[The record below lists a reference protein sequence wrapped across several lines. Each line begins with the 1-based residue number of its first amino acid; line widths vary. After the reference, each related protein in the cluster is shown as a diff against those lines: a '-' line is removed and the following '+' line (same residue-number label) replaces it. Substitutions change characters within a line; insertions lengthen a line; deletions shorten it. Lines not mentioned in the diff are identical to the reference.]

1 MRRHGVPLWFTWRT
15 VLPETGVLCSLSDRF
30 VALASKTWRCI
41 DGKVNNGSNG
51 GDANI
56 IKRCHVGDSSAV
68 FDVERIRPLWLQ
80 QPSLCSK
87 EALLIKQSTD
97 QFSSDA
103 KTRFFHLQRESEAFS
118 YICQTSHTC
127 LLVSGEFQGSVVLPS
142 GACFSRLEDDD
153 VCRCMRLCAAL
164 TDSV

>member
-1 MRRHGVPLWFTWRT
+1 MRRRGVPLWFTWRT

-68 FDVERIRPLWLQ
+68 FDVERIRPSWLQ

-97 QFSSDA
+97 QFSSMQKRVSFISRGSLRPSATYVKRATLVCWFRGSFRAVLFYQAEPVFPDWRMMMFVVA
-103 KTRFFHLQRESEAFS
+103 CVSV
-118 YICQTSHTC
+118 
-127 LLVSGEFQGSVVLPS
+127 LL
-142 GACFSRLEDDD
+142 
-153 VCRCMRLCAAL
+153 
-164 TDSV
+164 